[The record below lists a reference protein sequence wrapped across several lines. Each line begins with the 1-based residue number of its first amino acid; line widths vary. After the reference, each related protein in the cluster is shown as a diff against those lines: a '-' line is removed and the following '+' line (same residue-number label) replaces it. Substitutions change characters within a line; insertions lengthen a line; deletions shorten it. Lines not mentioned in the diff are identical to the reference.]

1 MKTGTLLIR
10 ADASLAIGTGHV
22 MRCLALAQ
30 AWQAAGGTTSL
41 ATTELPDALAP
52 RVTAE
57 GVALTWIRAIAGS
70 AEDARET
77 VAQARRI
84 GADWVVIDGDRFG
97 SDFLGT
103 VRSAGFRVLLID
115 DFADRDSFPA
125 DLIVNADLDDD
136 GHPYRKRGA
145 TARLLLGPSYI
156 LLRREFHQEIENK
169 AIHKTGNRILV
180 TLGGSDPENLTPE
193 IASALAACPDLEVT
207 VIAGAGFNKVDDLR
221 ALETSNL
228 RVVFNPPN
236 MAQFMTEADLAIV
249 VAGGTLWELLSMGC
263 GVFSY
268 SRNIAQARVIQSL
281 SRRGVLVDMGQTDH
295 FDSSKLVHAVKEL
308 AASSVARERMTGR
321 GKALVDGRGAA
332 RVVEAV
338 QQASL
343 VRMIPIA
350 VSDRDDFLCMAAK
363 HFLELDSSFVPQ
375 DDWKDHYFPTIM
387 ANPLYF
393 LRWIVVEEKRAGF
406 VLFGLEK
413 HRFLPRMTGVIYELY
428 ISSEFRRRGIASICA
443 SDAIRELQAHAPS
456 KIQLEVIDGRFA
468 AVALWESLGFQRV
481 TGRFVLRG
489 GEL

>member
-1 MKTGTLLIR
+1 
-10 ADASLAIGTGHV
+10 
-22 MRCLALAQ
+22 
-30 AWQAAGGTTSL
+30 
-41 ATTELPDALAP
+41 
-52 RVTAE
+52 
-57 GVALTWIRAIAGS
+57 
-70 AEDARET
+70 
-77 VAQARRI
+77 
-84 GADWVVIDGDRFG
+84 
-97 SDFLGT
+97 
-103 VRSAGFRVLLID
+103 
-115 DFADRDSFPA
+115 
-125 DLIVNADLDDD
+125 
-136 GHPYRKRGA
+136 
-145 TARLLLGPSYI
+145 
-156 LLRREFHQEIENK
+156 
-169 AIHKTGNRILV
+169 
-180 TLGGSDPENLTPE
+180 
-193 IASALAACPDLEVT
+193 
-207 VIAGAGFNKVDDLR
+207 
-221 ALETSNL
+221 
-228 RVVFNPPN
+228 
-236 MAQFMTEADLAIV
+236 
-249 VAGGTLWELLSMGC
+249 
-263 GVFSY
+263 
-268 SRNIAQARVIQSL
+268 
-281 SRRGVLVDMGQTDH
+281 
-295 FDSSKLVHAVKEL
+295 
-308 AASSVARERMTGR
+308 MTGR